1 MTLEAAQFVN
11 CDFSEVDFS
20 NSEFIGIN
28 LKSVW
33 ASKCNFSHSNFASIN
48 FEYADLSVIYIEYSD
63 FSNADFTETTFFDV
77 NFKKGHL
84 KNSNFDNL
92 CLNRATFAYSNMNE
106 LYLKDNSTKNIQCHK
121 IKLGLIDTIESS
133 GLPVITCLLEKN
145 NFSKTQV
152 PIQYWPKLNIITEN
166 AFSGTLEE
174 FEDHFINKVVIN
186 NKDDENMK
194 KKHQAALTYIKA
206 MAELE

>member
-1 MTLEAAQFVN
+1 M
-11 CDFSEVDFS
+11 
-20 NSEFIGIN
+20 
-28 LKSVW
+28 
-33 ASKCNFSHSNFASIN
+33 
-48 FEYADLSVIYIEYSD
+48 SVIYIEYSD

-106 LYLKDNSTKNIQCHK
+106 LYLKDNSTKNIQCHG
-121 IKLGLIDTIESS
+121 IKLGFIDTIGSS
-133 GLPVITCLLEKN
+133 GLPVITCLLEKVS
-145 NFSKTQV
+145 FSKTQV
-152 PIQYWPKLNIITEN
+152 SVQYWPTLKLITED

-174 FEDHFINKVVIN
+174 FEDFFINKAVIN
-186 NKDDENMK
+186 NKNDENMK

-206 MAELE
+206 MTELNGFTE